1 MKKIILAACL
11 IFAAQLTSAQK
22 INWGVKAGVGASTFT
37 GDVDNADPLLGY
49 QGGVEAEIKLTQ
61 KFAIQ
66 PEVLFSAE
74 GGKTSFHYEDATGE
88 LNTNETVRLNYINVP
103 VLAKY
108 SFSKKFSLE
117 AGPQFGF
124 LVSAKSKY
132 DVKSDVGGVL
142 IDESGTEDIK
152 DNLNTFNVGA
162 ALGATYFVS
171 ENIFVQARAYQG
183 LTKIN
188 KETDEE
194 TSGRANGKIRNAGVQ
209 LSVGYKF

>member
-1 MKKIILAACL
+1 MKKIILAACI
-11 IFAAQLTSAQK
+11 IFAAQVASAQK
-22 INWGVKAGVGASTFT
+22 INWSVKAGVGASTFT

-49 QGGVEAEIKLTQ
+49 QGGVEAEIKFNQ

-108 SFSKKFSLE
+108 SFSKRFSVE

-124 LVSAKSKY
+124 VVSAKSKY
-132 DVKSDVGGVL
+132 DVKSDIDGIL
-142 IDESGTEDIK
+142 IDESGTQDIK
-152 DNLNTFNVGA
+152 ENVNTFNFGA

-171 ENIFVQARAYQG
+171 ERLFLQARAYQG

-188 KETDEE
+188 KESDEE
-194 TSGRANGKIRNAGVQ
+194 LSGFANRKISNAGVQ